1 MVLTRAFACA
11 LPVVASD
18 IPGYREVLTP
28 EAAVAVAPNDP
39 AELANAVSDLVGDET
54 RRERMGEAARALA
67 LEHYSWPTI
76 AKRLEQIYARVTGLE
91 AGTARAA

>member
-1 MVLTRAFACA
+1 
-11 LPVVASD
+11 
-18 IPGYREVLTP
+18 
-28 EAAVAVAPNDP
+28 
-39 AELANAVSDLVGDET
+39 
-54 RRERMGEAARALA
+54 MGEAARALV

>member
-1 MVLTRAFACA
+1 
-11 LPVVASD
+11 
-18 IPGYREVLTP
+18 
-28 EAAVAVAPNDP
+28 
-39 AELANAVSDLVGDET
+39 
-54 RRERMGEAARALA
+54 MGEAARALA